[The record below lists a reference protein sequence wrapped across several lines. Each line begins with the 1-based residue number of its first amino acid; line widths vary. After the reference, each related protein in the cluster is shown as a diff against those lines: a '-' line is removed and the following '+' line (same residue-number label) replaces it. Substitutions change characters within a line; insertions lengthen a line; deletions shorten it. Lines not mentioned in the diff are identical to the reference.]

1 MFYYVYVFIA
11 CLATLL
17 FIEPGRIILI
27 FHHLDSSIINI
38 CSFEMSVQM
47 STVELIV

>member
-17 FIEPGRIILI
+17 FIGPGKII